1 MIHRHFLSLFT
12 PTVAWAI
19 VGAGAISSL
28 GFASAAQAV
37 SFVPQQEGEVNVGFT
52 SALGGGSYLNLGPLI
67 SSVESLVDPSTGT
80 RSRLF
85 VDRAGTNNTYGGIR
99 FLSKDIGTSE
109 GSGDFWFRP
118 VAMAANGTN
127 PLVENGQLEVGLFK
141 FNFATVIQELNISWF
156 DTEFLNAAAGQGT
169 SYTVEYAD
177 GSTASAF
184 IRAGANNNV
193 QTSTLNN
200 VTSITLNLGE
210 RRGST
215 GDGVNFQM
223 DGVPVPADV
232 PEPSMLLGLGALAT
246 AGFVQRQRTRSK
258 PAR

>member
-1 MIHRHFLSLFT
+1 MTHHHLLSQVT
-12 PTVAWAI
+12 AKVPWAI
-19 VGAGAISSL
+19 AGAGALSFLVI
-28 GFASAAQAV
+28 GAGPAQAI
-37 SFVPQQEGEVNVGFT
+37 SLVPQQEGEVNVGFT
-52 SALGGGSYLNLGPLI
+52 SALGGGDYLNLGPLF

-80 RSRLF
+80 QSRLF

-99 FLSKDIGTSE
+99 FLAKDIGTSE

-118 VAMAANGTN
+118 VAMAANGIN

-156 DTEFLNAAAGQGT
+156 DTEFLNASKGQGT

-177 GSTASAF
+177 GSTASEF
-184 IRAGANNNV
+184 ISAGANNNL
-193 QTSTLNN
+193 QSTTLNN
-200 VTSITLNLGE
+200 VSSITLNLGE

-223 DGVPVPADV
+223 DGVPAPADV
-232 PEPSMLLGLGALAT
+232 PEPSILLGLGALVA
-246 AGFVQRQRTRSK
+246 AGVVQRRRTVQG
-258 PAR
+258 